1 MIKQEEVFK
10 IGKLG
15 KSHGVKGEVNL
26 LFDDDIFDRTDAE
39 YLILEVDGILVPF
52 YIEEYRFHG
61 NSTALMKFCDIET
74 QDQARE
80 LTGCNVFFPRKLSNN
95 NEGEVSWSKII
106 GYRLID
112 TQTKSEVGKI
122 TNVNDSTLNILF
134 EVMSDEQKEILI
146 PASEDLIQG
155 INTERE
161 EVKIQLP
168 EGILDL

>member
-61 NSTALMKFCDIET
+61 NSTALMKFYDIET
-74 QDQARE
+74 QEQARE
-80 LTGCNVFFPRKLSNN
+80 LTGCNVFFPRKLSNS
-95 NEGEVSWSKII
+95 NEGEVSWSEII
-106 GYRLID
+106 GYQLVD
-112 TQTKSEVGKI
+112 THTGNEVGKI

-155 INTERE
+155 IDTERK

-168 EGILDL
+168 KGILDL

>member
-61 NSTALMKFCDIET
+61 NSTALMKFYDI
-74 QDQARE
+74 
-80 LTGCNVFFPRKLSNN
+80 
-95 NEGEVSWSKII
+95 
-106 GYRLID
+106 
-112 TQTKSEVGKI
+112 
-122 TNVNDSTLNILF
+122 
-134 EVMSDEQKEILI
+134 
-146 PASEDLIQG
+146 
-155 INTERE
+155 
-161 EVKIQLP
+161 
-168 EGILDL
+168 

>member
-61 NSTALMKFCDIET
+61 NSTALMKFYDIET

-80 LTGCNVFFPRKLSNN
+80 LTGCNVFFPRKLSNS
-95 NEGEVSWSKII
+95 NEGEVSWSEII
-106 GYRLID
+106 GYQLVD
-112 TQTKSEVGKI
+112 THTGNEVGKI

-155 INTERE
+155 IDTERE

>member
-15 KSHGVKGEVNL
+15 KSHGVKGEVSL

-52 YIEEYRFHG
+52 YIKEYRFHG

-80 LTGCNVFFPRKLSNN
+80 LAGCSVFFPRKLSNN
-95 NEGEVSWSKII
+95 NEEEVSWSEII
-106 GYRLID
+106 GYQLVD
-112 TQTKSEVGKI
+112 THTGNEVGKI

-155 INTERE
+155 IDTERE

>member
-95 NEGEVSWSKII
+95 NEREVSWSEII

-112 TQTKSEVGKI
+112 TQTMREVVKI
-122 TNVNDSTLNILF
+122 TTVNDSTLNILF

-155 INTERE
+155 IDTERK
-161 EVKIQLP
+161 EVKIKLP

>member
-61 NSTALMKFCDIET
+61 NSTALMKFC
-74 QDQARE
+74 
-80 LTGCNVFFPRKLSNN
+80 
-95 NEGEVSWSKII
+95 
-106 GYRLID
+106 
-112 TQTKSEVGKI
+112 
-122 TNVNDSTLNILF
+122 
-134 EVMSDEQKEILI
+134 EQKEILI

-155 INTERE
+155 IDTERE

>member
-61 NSTALMKFCDIET
+61 NSTALMKFYDIET

-95 NEGEVSWSKII
+95 NEEEVSWSEII
-106 GYRLID
+106 GYRLVD
-112 TQTKSEVGKI
+112 THTGNEVGKI

-134 EVMSDEQKEILI
+134 EVMSDAQKEILI

-155 INTERE
+155 IDTERK

>member
-95 NEGEVSWSKII
+95 NEEEVSWSEII
-106 GYRLID
+106 GYQLVD
-112 TQTKSEVGKI
+112 THTGNEVGKI

-155 INTERE
+155 IDTERK

>member
-15 KSHGVKGEVNL
+15 KSHGVKGEVSF

-80 LTGCNVFFPRKLSNN
+80 LTGCSVFFPRKLSNN
-95 NEGEVSWSKII
+95 NEREVSWSEII
-106 GYRLID
+106 GYQLVD
-112 TQTKSEVGKI
+112 TQTGNEVGKI

-134 EVMSDEQKEILI
+134 EVMSDAQKEILI

-155 INTERE
+155 IDTERK